1 MSAANKSGNDTA
13 APRRG
18 FRCLRTLIAAPVLAV
33 ALLVVVVGSASA
45 TGEDDPPVVVSADQ
59 PGSLGM
65 VSTAQ
70 SEVETN
76 PETEPRLV
84 GRESSSRVDAVVI
97 SLWSIAAGMTVM
109 LGLFLWHTSP
119 RRRLRLARRRSTEM
133 YEAEREPLED
143 AAATA
148 SADEGTAEVPEPSE
162 EGTTEVPEPSEE
174 GSAEVPELAE
184 EGTTEVPEAVEE
196 GSAEVPE
203 ASDVEE
209 VLQVVE
215 APASTEQSE
224 PEVVLPP
231 VEEEPV
237 IAPDLPPVWED
248 EAEQSDGEDEGEQS
262 DGEDDAAQ
270 AAEGEGERAGEEA
283 KPARDSRT
291 DVPPRPG
298 EAAREGASRLWLR
311 LRHTLGLD

>member
-1 MSAANKSGNDTA
+1 M
-13 APRRG
+13 
-18 FRCLRTLIAAPVLAV
+18 PVLAV

-45 TGEDDPPVVVSADQ
+45 TGGYDLPVVVSAEVS
-59 PGSLGM
+59 GSLGV

-133 YEAEREPLED
+133 YEAEHEPPEA

-148 SADEGTAEVPEPSE
+148 SAEEGTAEVPEPA
-162 EGTTEVPEPSEE
+162 EE
-174 GSAEVPELAE
+174 GS
-184 EGTTEVPEAVEE
+184 TEVSEAVEE
-196 GSAEVPE
+196 GSAEIPDASDVEEGSVEIPD

-209 VLQVVE
+209 VPQVVE

-237 IAPDLPPVWED
+237 IASDLPPVWED
-248 EAEQSDGEDEGEQS
+248 EVEQSDGEDEGEQS
-262 DGEDDAAQ
+262 DREDDAAQ
-270 AAEGEGERAGEEA
+270 AGEGEGARAGEEA
-283 KPARDSRT
+283 EPARDSRT